1 MAHNDPRHPELAR
14 ASQDVDSA
22 PVVLPLKKT
31 ATVGSTT
38 KAATAATT
46 FHVGR
51 GGEGNIVTKACD
63 GEKPHESLL
72 GGLLGKKEAVAV
84 GKK

>member
-14 ASQDVDSA
+14 ASQDVEPA
-22 PVVLPLKKT
+22 PVVLPLKK
-31 ATVGSTT
+31 AGTVGST
-38 KAATAATT
+38 KASAAATS

-51 GGEGNIVTKACD
+51 GGEGNIATKSGE
-63 GEKPHESLL
+63 GEKAHESLL

-84 GKK
+84 EKK